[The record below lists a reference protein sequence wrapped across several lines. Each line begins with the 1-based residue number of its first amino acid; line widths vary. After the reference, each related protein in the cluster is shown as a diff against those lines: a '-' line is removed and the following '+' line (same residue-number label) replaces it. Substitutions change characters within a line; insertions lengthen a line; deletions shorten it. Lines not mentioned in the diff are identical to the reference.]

1 MQVWQKLILN
11 MACVSVCICVCY
23 YLLALSVTKYKQK
36 NSKKSNVS
44 GLNFRPDTFDFL
56 NFVLLIFCI
65 TLCACLKSRCLVFVS
80 ECDSDID
87 VCLVL
92 FLYRYEYCSSSYL
105 CCDGKLKRHCNWTC
119 SCSVYAFIFLGHQCH
134 RSCC

>member
-23 YLLALSVTKYKQK
+23 YLLALSVTKYKQN

-56 NFVLLIFCI
+56 NFVF
-65 TLCACLKSRCLVFVS
+65 AY
-80 ECDSDID
+80 
-87 VCLVL
+87 
-92 FLYRYEYCSSSYL
+92 FLYHTMCMFEIKMSSFCL
-105 CCDGKLKRHCNWTC
+105 RM
-119 SCSVYAFIFLGHQCH
+119 
-134 RSCC
+134 